1 MAMDEYRPWW
11 KRTLFTIGLEHM
23 AHRPPLP
30 RRWKLY
36 CVAAYLIPVI
46 VLETVPS
53 DGSGIYTEMSWLA
66 TLAPAFILSLHYGM
80 LGAAS
85 GLIAG
90 TALYL
95 VVMLVLN
102 LNLMPVNQ
110 GVLVPIYVSY
120 GALAI
125 AVGWLSQQ
133 LHDYY
138 HRLIKAERLAAIG
151 EVAITIRHSANNALA
166 AIMGEAGLLKAGG
179 QHLSEQDQKSV
190 ETILEMSRRVDG
202 ELKKLA
208 SLSEAP
214 TVPYAGGER
223 KMVDLGAATAAEGGR
238 AGPR

>member
-1 MAMDEYRPWW
+1 MATDDDNRPWW

-36 CVAAYLIPVI
+36 CVLAYLIPVVI
-46 VLETVPS
+46 LETLPN
-53 DGSGIYTEMSWLA
+53 DGTGIYKELSWLA

-80 LGAAS
+80 LGAAA

-90 TALYL
+90 TALYIT
-95 VVMLVLN
+95 VQVVLN
-102 LNLMPVNQ
+102 VNLMPVNQ
-110 GVLVPIYVSY
+110 GVLIPIYISY

-166 AIMGEAGLLKAGG
+166 AIMGEAGLLKVTTQG
-179 QHLSEQDQKSV
+179 LSDQDRKSV
-190 ETILEMSRRVDG
+190 ETILEMARRVDG
-202 ELKKLA
+202 DLRKLS

-214 TVPYAGGER
+214 ATDYATGGR
-223 KMVDLGAATAAEGGR
+223 MVDLAAATPAQGGE
-238 AGPR
+238 ATPA